1 MSDDMETL
9 VSHVPMEAAGRR
21 FDQVLAELFS
31 DYSRSRL
38 QQWIKEGAATL
49 DGVAARPRDKVA
61 GGEEVALTVRLEQ
74 DERCEAQPME
84 LDIVYSDDSILVIN
98 KPAGLV
104 VHPAAGNR
112 DGTLQNGLLHF
123 DPTLATVPRAGIVHR
138 LDKETTGLMVVART
152 LQAQKDLVEQLQ
164 ERTVKRQYEAIALGE
179 FSGGGKIDAPIGR
192 HPVDRKR
199 MAVLR
204 EGAAGAKPAVTH
216 YRVTERFRG
225 HTWLSVSLETG
236 RTHQIRV
243 HLSHMK
249 HPLVGD
255 PVYGGRLKLPAGC
268 SEGLKAVLR
277 GFKRQALHAARLGL
291 IHPRSG
297 EAMEWEAPLPEDMV
311 ELIEALRA
319 DAESM

>member
-1 MSDDMETL
+1 MSDDSETL
-9 VSHVPMEAAGRR
+9 ISHVPMEAAGRR

-84 LDIVYSDDSILVIN
+84 LDIVYADDSILVIN

-123 DPTLATVPRAGIVHR
+123 DPSLATVPRAGIVHR

-268 SEGLKAVLR
+268 TEELKGVLR
-277 GFKRQALHAARLGL
+277 GFKRQALHAARLRL

-297 EAMEWEAPLPEDMV
+297 EAMEWEAPLPADMV
-311 ELIEALRA
+311 ALIEALRA
-319 DAESM
+319 DAESL